1 MIFKAEQ
8 IIGYMPV
15 KVTYVNYELQ
25 EYHIDFGSSVLEG
38 ATLYE
43 DDLLVLE
50 AEINKEA
57 ARERIR
63 NQIQQLQISLDKLGE
78 SGDKTNIN
86 N

>member
-15 KVTYVNYELQ
+15 KVTYVDYELQ

-50 AEINKEA
+50 SEINKKA
-57 ARERIR
+57 AKGRLR
-63 NQIQQLQISLDKLGE
+63 NQIQQLQSRLDRLGDVCE
-78 SGDKTNIN
+78 
-86 N
+86 